1 VNSEYDYVIAGAGS
15 AGCALAARLAE
26 DPAVKVCLLEAGGNG
41 RSLFIRMP
49 AGNGFIF
56 GNPRLDWGFESL
68 PQASL
73 NGRRIYFP
81 RGKALG
87 GSSIMNGMIYMRGV
101 ARDYD
106 GWRQAGLQG
115 WGFADLLPYF
125 RRSQGAVD
133 RGAPWHGVDGPL
145 RTGLSANFATLERAF
160 IDAAVACGHTLLDD
174 FNGPERTGVAR
185 TDSTVYRGVRQS
197 SAIAYL
203 EKPPANLTIL
213 TGRHSARIMLDGLR
227 AVGVETLAGEQ
238 IRARREVIISQG
250 AFGTPQ
256 TLMLSGIGPADH
268 LSSHGIKTVV
278 DLPGV
283 GENLADHV
291 DVSMQY
297 GSGRMDLSLA
307 RHQRLDRALALMIR
321 WLLTG
326 KGPGGGAF
334 FSAVLFHAFE
344 DRALPELEVFMTPMV
359 VEENLTN
366 GALEAT
372 PVLQR
377 LGRRLL
383 VRGRK
388 VAQPG
393 VQIDIN
399 LERPRSLGRVR
410 LASSDPARHPL
421 IDPNYLSA
429 PEDLEAL
436 LRGVKVM
443 REVMA
448 QPQIAQYLCGE
459 LGAWKD
465 AHSDAEVIAAI
476 RATAYTGHHPC
487 STARMGADSDP
498 RAVLDD
504 QLRVKGVDNLRVCDA
519 SAMPS
524 QITGNPNATV
534 IAMAEKAADMI
545 LGRAP
550 LPAEDPRDA
559 TRPRA
564 IGAKPGR
571 KNPAPVS

>member
-1 VNSEYDYVIAGAGS
+1 VDSEYDYVIAGAGS

-26 DPAVKVCLLEAGGNG
+26 DTAVKVCLLEAGGDG
-41 RSLFIRMP
+41 RNLFIRMP

-56 GNPRLDWGFESL
+56 GNPRLDWGFESV

-106 GWRQAGLQG
+106 GWLLSGLKG

-125 RRSQGAVD
+125 RRAQGAVD

-145 RTGLSANFATLERAF
+145 RTGLSTNYSTLERAF
-160 IDAAVACGHTLLDD
+160 IEAAVAAGYKQLDD

-185 TDSTVYRGVRQS
+185 TDSTVHQGIRQS

-203 EKPPANLTIL
+203 RDRPANLTIL
-213 TGRHSARIMLDGLR
+213 TGRHVARIMLDERR
-227 AVGVETLAGEQ
+227 AVGLETVAGER
-238 IRARREVIISQG
+238 IRAAREVIVCQG

-256 TLMLSGIGPADH
+256 ALMLSGIGPADH
-268 LSSHGIKTVV
+268 LSAHGIKPVV
-278 DLPGV
+278 DLSGV

-297 GSGRMDLSLA
+297 GSERMDLSLA
-307 RHQRLDRALALMIR
+307 RHQRLDRALALMAR

-344 DRALPELEVFMTPMV
+344 DPALPELEVFMTPMV

-366 GALEAT
+366 GALETT

-377 LGRRLL
+377 LGRKLL

-410 LASSDPARHPL
+410 LASADPNQHPL
-421 IDPNYLSA
+421 IDPNYFSV
-429 PEDLEAL
+429 PEDLDEL

-448 QPQIAQYLCGE
+448 QPQIAQYLGGE

-465 AHSDAEVIAAI
+465 AHSDAEIKTAI

-487 STARMGADSDP
+487 ATARMGAANDP
-498 RAVLDD
+498 GAVLDE
-504 QLRVKGVDNLRVCDA
+504 QLRVRGVQNLRVCDA

-524 QITGNPNATV
+524 QITGNLNATV

-545 LGRAP
+545 LGRSP
-550 LPAEDPRDA
+550 LPAEDPR
-559 TRPRA
+559 
-564 IGAKPGR
+564 KP
-571 KNPAPVS
+571 A